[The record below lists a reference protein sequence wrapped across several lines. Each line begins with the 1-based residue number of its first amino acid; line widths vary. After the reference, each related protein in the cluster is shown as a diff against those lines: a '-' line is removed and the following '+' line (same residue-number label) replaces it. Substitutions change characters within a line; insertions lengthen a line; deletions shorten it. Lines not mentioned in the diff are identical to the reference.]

1 MRAALLRLV
10 CAVALT
16 SVTHGAAPAQD
27 YPARPVRFITD
38 SGPGS
43 AIDATMRIIVDS
55 LSKVWGQQAV
65 LINQPGAGGAIAAR
79 AAAQAAPDGYTFG
92 MAAVSAF
99 VAVPGAATNL
109 PIQVPRDFTVIAY
122 LGGAPIF
129 LAATPRLGVTTLP
142 ELIALAKQRPGE
154 LAYGASG
161 AGRLTHLTGE
171 MLQARAGIKL
181 LMVPYSGGTPQALH
195 DVMGG
200 RIPLVFE
207 AYSGLAGAIDAG
219 TLRPIAVASPKR
231 VAGFPNLATVAE
243 TLPSFEAVGWQ
254 ALVAPVGTPDAIV
267 QKVNRDVIKA
277 LSDPDARGRLA
288 RLGRD
293 ERPLSS
299 AETLAFIHREQ
310 QQWAPILQQL
320 GAAR

>member
-1 MRAALLRLV
+1 
-10 CAVALT
+10 
-16 SVTHGAAPAQD
+16 
-27 YPARPVRFITD
+27 
-38 SGPGS
+38 
-43 AIDATMRIIVDS
+43 
-55 LSKVWGQQAV
+55 
-65 LINQPGAGGAIAAR
+65 
-79 AAAQAAPDGYTFG
+79 

-99 VAVPGAATNL
+99 IALPSGAANL
-109 PIQVPRDFTVIAY
+109 PIQVPRDFTVISY

-129 LAATPRLGVTTLP
+129 LTASPRLGIATLP

-231 VAGFPNLATVAE
+231 VADFPNLATVAE
-243 TLPSFEAVGWQ
+243 TLPGFEAVGWQ
-254 ALVAPVGTPDAIV
+254 ALVAPIGTPDAIV

-277 LSDPDARGRLA
+277 LSDPDARSRLA
-288 RLGRD
+288 KLGRD
-293 ERPLSS
+293 ERPMSPT
-299 AETLAFIHREQ
+299 ETLAFIHREQ
-310 QQWAPILQQL
+310 QMWAPILQQIG
-320 GAAR
+320 GAR